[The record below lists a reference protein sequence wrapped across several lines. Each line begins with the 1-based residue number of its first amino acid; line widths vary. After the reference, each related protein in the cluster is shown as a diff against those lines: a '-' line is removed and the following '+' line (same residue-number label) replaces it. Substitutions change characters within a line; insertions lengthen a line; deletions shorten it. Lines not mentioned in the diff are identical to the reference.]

1 MKKLIYSIIA
11 LAISSTFAL
20 AQVRVGVT
28 GGIQLANQPVKFSG
42 ITLTSDRIIGYHAG
56 LLLDAPLAGNLSLRP
71 QLLYSVKGG
80 KYDLGGFVGGGTSA
94 DLKTSVNYLEIPIQL
109 MYGLE
114 AGPGQVKI
122 GAGPY
127 VGYAISGKSSGT
139 VNGQSES
146 EDIEFGSGEDQTKR
160 LDYGLRL
167 SAGYELTSGLG
178 VTAFYAPGLANLANT
193 SQGTVKNMAFGLSLS
208 YLFGGE

>member
-1 MKKLIYSIIA
+1 MIA
-11 LAISSTFAL
+11 LAISSTFAT

-28 GGIQLANQPVKFSG
+28 GGVQLANQPVKFSS
-42 ITLTSDRIIGYHAG
+42 ITLTSDRLVGYHAG

-80 KYDLGGFVGGGTSA
+80 KYDLGGFSGGLVD
-94 DLKTSVNYLEIPIQL
+94 DLKTTINYLEIPIQL

-127 VGYAISGKSSGT
+127 IGYAINGKTSGSS
-139 VNGQSES
+139 NGQSGS
-146 EDIEFGSGEDQTKR
+146 ETIEFGSGQDQTKR

-193 SQGTVKNMAFGLSLS
+193 SQGSVKNIAFGLSLS
-208 YLFGGE
+208 YLFSGE

>member
-1 MKKLIYSIIA
+1 MFYCIIA
-11 LAISSTFAL
+11 LAISSTFAA

-28 GGIQLANQPVKFSG
+28 GGVQLANQPVKFSG
-42 ITLTSDRIIGYHAG
+42 ITLTSDRLIEYHAG

-80 KYDLGGFVGGGTSA
+80 KYDLGSFSGGIIN
-94 DLKTSVNYLEIPIQL
+94 DLKTTINYLEIPIQL
-109 MYGLE
+109 MYGLV

-127 VGYAISGKSSGT
+127 VGYAINGKTSGSS
-139 VNGQSES
+139 NGQSGS
-146 EDIEFGSGEDQTKR
+146 EAIEFGSGEDQTKQ

-193 SQGTVKNMAFGLSLS
+193 SQGSVKNISFGLSLS